1 MKVAKLALFAS
12 VAVGTTT
19 LAFTTPLPPRAV
31 ASARSTVCYSTPDE
45 TSICDAPEG
54 VQSVSLM
61 DQPLGLSEILQDLV
75 VTAANGNRVRLGDA
89 MGQGTSLVVFL
100 RHLG

>member
-12 VAVGTTT
+12 VAVGSTTR
-19 LAFTTPLPPRAV
+19 AFTTPLPPRAV

-45 TSICDAPEG
+45 TSI

-61 DQPLGLSEILQDLV
+61 DQPLGGKILQDLV
-75 VTAANGNRVRLGDA
+75 VTAANGIRVRLGDA